1 MPTLTQISP
10 LTPELLEMIRLI
22 AQTGSFAA
30 AARALGKVPSAVT
43 YSVRQLEE
51 QLDVLLFDRRSRQA
65 QLTEAGAA
73 LVKESER
80 LLSELASV
88 ALRIKRVATGWE
100 AEFNIAV
107 DSIVTERAMLDLVGD
122 FLAQKSPTRI
132 RLLRETLSGTW
143 EALVS
148 GRADLAIG
156 VADQQVTAAGIQNAP
171 LGELPFLFVVA
182 PGHPLAGVAG
192 PITDDLLR
200 DHRMVALADSARQ
213 MTPMTVGLLP
223 GQDVLT
229 VPSMALKIEA
239 QMRGLGCGYLPEPL
253 IRDALANGQLVEKE
267 RIPVRRPA
275 VLSYAWRVPA
285 GQGGPAQRWWLE
297 RLGLARTRQALLG
310 ELVVSG
316 KPVSGSKGN
325 KALRQS
331 CK

>member
-1 MPTLTQISP
+1 MASVSHASP
-10 LTPELLEMIRLI
+10 LTPELLEMVRLI

-65 QLTEAGAA
+65 QLTEAGAE
-73 LVKESER
+73 LVRESER

-88 ALRIKRVATGWE
+88 AQRIKRVATGWE

-107 DSIVTERAMLDLVGD
+107 DSIVTEQAILDLVGD

-156 VADQQVTAAGIQNAP
+156 VADQQVTAAGVQSAP
-171 LGELPFLFVVA
+171 LGEMPFLFVVA
-182 PGHPLAGVAG
+182 PGHPLAGVTG

-200 DHRMVALADSARQ
+200 PHRMVALADSARQ

-229 VPSMALKIEA
+229 VPSMALKIDA
-239 QMRGLGCGYLPEPL
+239 QLRGLGCGYLPEPL
-253 IRDALANGQLVEKE
+253 IRDALAMGQLVEKQ
-267 RIPVRRPA
+267 RMPVRRPA
-275 VLSYAWRVPA
+275 TLSYAWRVSG
-285 GQGGPAQRWWLE
+285 GQGGPAQHWWLE

-310 ELVVSG
+310 ELAASAKPKRRG
-316 KPVSGSKGN
+316 K
-325 KALRQS
+325 A
-331 CK
+331 

>member
-1 MPTLTQISP
+1 MASVSHASP
-10 LTPELLEMIRLI
+10 LTPELLEMVRLI

-65 QLTEAGAA
+65 QLTEAGAE
-73 LVKESER
+73 LVRESER

-88 ALRIKRVATGWE
+88 AQRIKRVATGWE
-100 AEFNIAV
+100 AELNIAV
-107 DSIVTERAMLDLVGD
+107 DSIVTEQAILDLVGD

-156 VADQQVTAAGIQNAP
+156 VADQQVTAAGVQSAP
-171 LGELPFLFVVA
+171 LGEMPFLFVVA
-182 PGHPLAGVAG
+182 PGHPLAGVTG

-200 DHRMVALADSARQ
+200 PHRMVALADSARQ
-213 MTPMTVGLLP
+213 MTPITVGLLP
-223 GQDVLT
+223 GQAVLT
-229 VPSMALKIEA
+229 VPSMALKLDA
-239 QMRGLGCGYLPEPL
+239 QLRGLGGGYLPEPL
-253 IRDALANGQLVEKE
+253 SRDALAMGQLVEKQ
-267 RIPVRRPA
+267 RMPVRRPA
-275 VLSYAWRVPA
+275 TLSYAWRVSG
-285 GQGGPAQRWWLE
+285 GQGGPAQHWWLE

-310 ELVVSG
+310 ELAASAKPKRRG
-316 KPVSGSKGN
+316 K
-325 KALRQS
+325 A
-331 CK
+331 